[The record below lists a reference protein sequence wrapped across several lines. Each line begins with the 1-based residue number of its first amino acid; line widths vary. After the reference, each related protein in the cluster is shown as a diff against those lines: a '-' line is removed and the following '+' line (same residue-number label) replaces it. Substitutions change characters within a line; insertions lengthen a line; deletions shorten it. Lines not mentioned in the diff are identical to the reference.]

1 MYVANSLVAIVNQC
15 LEEVIFE
22 TLHDLIV
29 HFKKTITG

>member
-1 MYVANSLVAIVNQC
+1 MYVANAFIAIVNHY

-29 HFKKTITG
+29 HFKKIITG